1 MNTGP
6 VQINTWVKLITKS
19 KHSLSILASLL
30 NTVCSYDPRYVLILK
45 PLSLFLNLKLSGV
58 PYHHLLFNDTRE
70 PLVEVCSQLL
80 AICFEKQGDE
90 KIAESIDDENGN
102 KVRDHK

>member
-1 MNTGP
+1 MNTY
-6 VQINTWVKLITKS
+6 K
-19 KHSLSILASLL
+19 
-30 NTVCSYDPRYVLILK
+30 
-45 PLSLFLNLKLSGV
+45 
-58 PYHHLLFNDTRE
+58 E

-80 AICFEKQGDE
+80 AICFEKQGEE

>member
-1 MNTGP
+1 M
-6 VQINTWVKLITKS
+6 S
-19 KHSLSILASLL
+19 
-30 NTVCSYDPRYVLILK
+30 
-45 PLSLFLNLKLSGV
+45 FSGV

-80 AICFEKQGDE
+80 AICFEKQGEE

-102 KVRDHK
+102 KVSNHQSI

>member
-1 MNTGP
+1 MIQGKSCCMTHAVVLQPYFSSYGP
-6 VQINTWVKLITKS
+6 IV
-19 KHSLSILASLL
+19 KHS
-30 NTVCSYDPRYVLILK
+30 
-45 PLSLFLNLKLSGV
+45 FSGV

-80 AICFEKQGDE
+80 AICFEKQGEE

-102 KVRDHK
+102 KVSNRKSIESK